1 MFSDDNFLLPVPPS
15 PEPVVLIT
23 EPSQE
28 RLARTQESKL
38 PKTVAHPNL
47 SPVPNR
53 SGLKAPSKCYIQIT
67 GMTCAS
73 CVANIERNLKR
84 EDGKKPFHEAD

>member
-1 MFSDDNFLLPVPPS
+1 MFSAVNFLLPVPPS

-28 RLARTQESKL
+28 RLAKTQEGKL
-38 PKTVAHPNL
+38 PKSVAHPSL
-47 SPVPNR
+47 WPVPNR
-53 SGLKAPSKCYIQIT
+53 PGQKAPSKCYIQIT

-84 EDGKKPFHEAD
+84 EDGKKPFPKAD